1 MNKTT
6 KLAVVAALFLFTFQ
20 FLPASAATSSVPGPA
35 VGVVLTIIPPRLPA
49 DGGVYPA
56 VVVSLVDASNLPTA
70 ALTNITVFL
79 ASSQTNIGAVPDSV
93 IIPAGQEYVIA
104 NVSTTTTPGT
114 AMITAH
120 AQGFSSPSPSALMT
134 VTPSGYP
141 SKLLVF
147 TSPSTF
153 LPRADSGIVRVEV
166 VDDAGMPS
174 KAISDIPVTLS
185 SSNTSIASPVQTS
198 LTIPTGSFFADGS
211 FSTSEP
217 GSAIITAAP
226 TSGGYS
232 PGAALVTVDKPGA
245 CGTTCIPY
253 RLALKIIAAGNPGAL
268 PTDGGTYKVLEVGLQ
283 TQSNTPVTSSSD
295 IVVQLASDNPDILS
309 VPTLV
314 SIPAGSLSAMAQ
326 VKTSAL
332 SGTVNVTAIAA
343 GLVPATISVQ
353 TVIPAPSKL
362 QTYVAP
368 PSSAFSSNGNYP
380 IMVVQLQDSSG
391 NPARARQYTN
401 VTVTSSNS
409 SVLSSFVTI
418 GIPKGSDYVFSYLHT
433 KGVGKTVLTA
443 SSQDLVSSQSG
454 LVSVTSPLV
463 ITLELTS
470 TSQSFIYE
478 NQTATFTFSAFL
490 EGLPIQHLN
499 VSWAATGGQISPTYG
514 STGTSGSTSVVFTPG
529 TYGKYNISAGVYSP
543 QTGVVSKMYPLV
555 VAQVPP
561 KPSPSLG
568 QQILSLW
575 YYFVAAAAV
584 VVVAVVYVLRMRR
597 KKQRAEIEAGF
608 EVV

>member
-6 KLAVVAALFLFTFQ
+6 KVAIVAALLLFTVQLF
-20 FLPASAATSSVPGPA
+20 PASAATSSIPGPA
-35 VGVVLTIIPPRLPA
+35 ASVVLTIIPPELPA
-49 DGGVYPA
+49 DRGVYPA
-56 VVVSLVDASNLPTA
+56 VVVSLADASNLPTA
-70 ALTNITVFL
+70 ALSNITVFL
-79 ASSQTNIGAVPDSV
+79 TSSQTNIGSVPDSV
-93 IIPAGQEYVIA
+93 IIPAGQEYIIA

-114 AMITAH
+114 ALITAH
-120 AQGFSSPSPSALMT
+120 AQGLSSPSPSTLTT

-174 KAISDIPVTLS
+174 KAISPIPVTLS
-185 SSNTSIASPVQTS
+185 SSNTSIASPAQTS

-232 PGAALVTVDKPGA
+232 SGAALVTVNKPGT
-245 CGTTCIPY
+245 CTTTCIPY
-253 RLALKIIAAGNPGAL
+253 RLALKIVAAGTPGAL
-268 PTDGGTYKVLEVGLQ
+268 PTDGGTYNVLEVGLQ

-295 IVVQLASDNPDILS
+295 TVVQLTSDNPDILS

-314 SIPAGSLSAMAQ
+314 SIPAGSLSTMAQ
-326 VKTSAL
+326 VTTSAL
-332 SGTVNVTAIAA
+332 AGTVNVTAIAV
-343 GLVPATISVQ
+343 GLVPATVSVQ

-380 IMVVQLQDSSG
+380 ILVVQLQDSSG

-443 SSQDLVSSQSG
+443 SSQDFVSSESD
-454 LVSVTSPLV
+454 LVSVPSPLA
-463 ITLELTS
+463 ISLLLTS
-470 TSQSFIYE
+470 TSQDFIYQ
-478 NQTATFTFSAFL
+478 NQTATFTFSAFI
-490 EGLPIQHLN
+490 EGQPVQNLN
-499 VSWAATGGQISPTYG
+499 VSWATSGGKISPTYG
-514 STGTSGSTSVVFTPG
+514 STGTSGKTTVFFTPD
-529 TYGKYNISAGVYSP
+529 TYGKYNISAGAYSP
-543 QTGVVSKMYPLV
+543 QTGVVSKVYPLI